1 MTTTTAPTVKDQEL
15 GSFGLVESASVN
27 SFTDFIPEK
36 LNESHVP
43 SEKDDF
49 INILICHLLFYGVF
63 CISLALHI
71 LIDLGLGVFIKNKT
85 IQLIGVR
92 KKIVFENR
100 PALA

>member
-27 SFTDFIPEK
+27 SFTDFIPSN
-36 LNESHVP
+36 LNESQVP
-43 SEKDDF
+43 NEKEDF
-49 INILICHLLFYGVF
+49 INILICHFLFYGVF
-63 CISLALHI
+63 CISLVLHI

>member
-27 SFTDFIPEK
+27 SFTDFIPSK
-36 LNESHVP
+36 LNESQVP
-43 SEKDDF
+43 NEKDDF
-49 INILICHLLFYGVF
+49 INILICHFLFYGVF
-63 CISLALHI
+63 CISLVLHI

-92 KKIVFENR
+92 KKIVFEKR
-100 PALA
+100 ASFA

>member
-27 SFTDFIPEK
+27 SFTDFIPSK
-36 LNESHVP
+36 LNESQVP
-43 SEKDDF
+43 NEKEDF
-49 INILICHLLFYGVF
+49 INILICHFLFYGVF
-63 CISLALHI
+63 CISLVLHI

-92 KKIVFENR
+92 KKIVFMKR
-100 PALA
+100 LSFA

>member
-1 MTTTTAPTVKDQEL
+1 MTTTTATTVKDQEL

-27 SFTDFIPEK
+27 SFTDFIPSK
-36 LNESHVP
+36 LNESQVP
-43 SEKDDF
+43 NEKEDF
-49 INILICHLLFYGVF
+49 INILICHFLFYGVF
-63 CISLALHI
+63 CISLVLHI

-92 KKIVFENR
+92 KKIVFDNR